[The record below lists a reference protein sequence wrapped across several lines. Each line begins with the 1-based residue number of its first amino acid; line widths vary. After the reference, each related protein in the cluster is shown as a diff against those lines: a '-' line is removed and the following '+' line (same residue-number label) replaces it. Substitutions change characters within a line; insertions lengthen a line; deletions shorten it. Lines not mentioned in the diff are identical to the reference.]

1 MICKKCGNLLS
12 EDSLFCPR
20 CGEKVS
26 SEAPEALDNA
36 GFFAAP
42 GNVRDAQSASPV
54 PSQRTVSR
62 EAASKL
68 RISGSITGAESR
80 AAAETPKAETTQQT
94 FEGSLGSPA
103 AASSSGPAAPKYCP
117 NCGAEAEPGSKFCG
131 ACGAVMQETSAFKKL
146 PIAKKKLL
154 RIIAASAAAVC
165 VVVCVILGIS
175 ALTAKGPFN
184 TLATALNNTLNA
196 SSFTAEISSYR
207 HGSPKEP
214 YCVEAALDLKH
225 RDITALIH
233 TDDGDTVALYNG
245 YLLEE
250 YGNIYKEDISDQ
262 LMQVFDIFDSCSNDD
277 IDIGSF
283 LTSVD
288 PSGRE
293 WRQANEVLD
302 LDVMND
308 CIKKL
313 MKCLNDED
321 WLKENAD
328 YYVAES
334 GSNTTYC
341 FTISARTLTAV
352 LDIYKPAFRSQADYV
367 EAKYDTMNFVE
378 DIGERAQFSFTTDGK
393 YLTYISVTFGD
404 YYQDVFII
412 NFSQIGST
420 NIDVE
425 QLAYWLS
432 IAED

>member
-26 SEAPEALDNA
+26 SEAPEALGNA
-36 GFFAAP
+36 GFFSAP

-54 PSQRTVSR
+54 PSQRTASR
-62 EAASKL
+62 EAASEL
-68 RISGSITGAESR
+68 RISGSVTGAESR
-80 AAAETPKAETTQQT
+80 AAAETPKAEAAQQT

-131 ACGAVMQETSAFKKL
+131 ACGAVMQETSAVKKRS
-146 PIAKKKLL
+146 ITKKKLL

-175 ALTAKGPFN
+175 ALTAKGPFH

-207 HGSPKEP
+207 NGSPEEF

-233 TDDGDTVALYNG
+233 TDDGDTAALYNG
-245 YLLEE
+245 YLLEK
-250 YGNIYKEDISDQ
+250 YSSIYKEDISDQ
-262 LMQVFDIFDSCSNDD
+262 LMQMLDIFDSCSNDD
-277 IDIGSF
+277 IDIGSI
-283 LTSVD
+283 LTSAD
-288 PSGRE
+288 PSGRT
-293 WRQANEVLD
+293 WREASEVLD

-308 CIKKL
+308 CIKKF

-341 FTISARTLTAV
+341 FTISARTLTAA
-352 LDIYKPAFRSQADYV
+352 LEIYKPAFRSQADYV
-367 EAKYDTMNFVE
+367 EAKYDLMN
-378 DIGERAQFSFTTDGK
+378 INERTQLSFTTDGK
-393 YLTYISVTFGD
+393 YLTYISVTCDD
-404 YYQDVFII
+404 YYPYDFII